1 MTTAQS
7 SAVKLEPALW
17 AVYLGGDVAPGRM
30 GEDHE
35 VVFVVAVDIKAA
47 RRLAR
52 AKWRG
57 HGRAHID
64 SAQRL
69 DRIDGH
75 AITLIPAEPGD
86 ATELDGTYKA

>member
-1 MTTAQS
+1 VTTPATPNS
-7 SAVKLEPALW
+7 SLW

-35 VVFVVAVDIKAA
+35 VVFVVAGDIKEA
-47 RRLAR
+47 RRR
-52 AKWRG
+52 GRTKWTG
-57 HGRAHID
+57 VGKAHID
-64 SAQRL
+64 SVQRL

-75 AITLIPAEPGD
+75 AIALTPAEPGD

>member
-1 MTTAQS
+1 MTTTATPNS
-7 SAVKLEPALW
+7 SLW

-35 VVFVVAVDIKAA
+35 VVFVVAVDIKEA

-52 AKWRG
+52 RKWRG
-57 HGRAHID
+57 HGKAHID
-64 SAQRL
+64 SAQRI

-75 AITLIPAEPGD
+75 AITLTPAEPGD

>member
-7 SAVKLEPALW
+7 SAVKPEAALW

-30 GEDHE
+30 DED
-35 VVFVVAVDIKAA
+35 
-47 RRLAR
+47 
-52 AKWRG
+52 
-57 HGRAHID
+57 
-64 SAQRL
+64 
-69 DRIDGH
+69 H